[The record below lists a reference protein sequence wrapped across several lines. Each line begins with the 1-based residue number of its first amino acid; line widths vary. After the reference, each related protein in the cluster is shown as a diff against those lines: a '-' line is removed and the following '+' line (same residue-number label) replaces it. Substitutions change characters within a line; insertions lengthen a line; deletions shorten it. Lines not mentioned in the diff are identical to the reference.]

1 MPNIALPNLRLLSK
15 HHIPLHMQRL
25 DCPGVPSLFFQLF
38 LQTLLPQVRSEL
50 HQPEITRQGAFSNLP
65 DGCASMILFWPSCMH
80 WDLLKLESG
89 AVSLCMLLSLTWTIS
104 CCRSGTGVKFCFCA
118 TIGRLPKQAVILSG
132 QWSAYRLLHCAESI
146 GHHCCLPFVLAP
158 LDLTMALV
166 TRNLLARDQAGE
178 SEDEPFRQPRQ
189 QP

>member
-1 MPNIALPNLRLLSK
+1 
-15 HHIPLHMQRL
+15 MQRL

-38 LQTLLPQVRSEL
+38 LQTLLPQIRSEL
-50 HQPEITRQGAFSNLP
+50 HQPEITRQGASSNLH
-65 DGCASMILFWPSCMH
+65 DGCASMILFWPSRMPLRH

-89 AVSLCMLLSLTWTIS
+89 AVSLCTLLSLTWTIS

-118 TIGRLPKQAVILSG
+118 TVGRLPKQVILSER
-132 QWSAYRLLHCAESI
+132 SAYRPLHCAAVI

-158 LDLTMALV
+158 FDLTMAPV
-166 TRNLLARDQAGE
+166 TRNLPARDQAGE
-178 SEDEPFRQPRQ
+178 SEVEPSCQPRQ